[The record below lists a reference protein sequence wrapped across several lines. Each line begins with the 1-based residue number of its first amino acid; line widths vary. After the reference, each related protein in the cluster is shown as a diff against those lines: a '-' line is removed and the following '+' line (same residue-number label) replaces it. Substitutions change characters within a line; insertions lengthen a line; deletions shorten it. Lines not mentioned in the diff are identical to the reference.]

1 LIPVQVLATPGQGYS
16 EQERSC
22 MVNLALARIYSFASE
37 PGTGFPPG
45 NNVASHEHAFSRFAE
60 AV

>member
-1 LIPVQVLATPGQGYS
+1 VLATPGQGYS

-60 AV
+60 VV